1 MFIQTVMVT
10 ATLRWVGLPF
20 KESLICRTE
29 WAATYVVTYMTPELI
44 RVDRAAYRDVKG
56 IKSLTNSVF
65 LNWVEPRIQA
75 LLTFFLSQEPSI
87 QPYETQRG
95 DFPIAVKWY
104 RLQEG
109 YRHPVVDLCIP

>member
-1 MFIQTVMVT
+1 M
-10 ATLRWVGLPF
+10 
-20 KESLICRTE
+20 
-29 WAATYVVTYMTPELI
+29 VTYMTPELI
-44 RVDRAAYRDVKG
+44 RVDLATYGKVKG

-65 LNWVEPRIQA
+65 LNLVEPRSQA

-87 QPYETQRG
+87 QPYETQPG
-95 DFPIAVKWY
+95 GFPIAVKWY